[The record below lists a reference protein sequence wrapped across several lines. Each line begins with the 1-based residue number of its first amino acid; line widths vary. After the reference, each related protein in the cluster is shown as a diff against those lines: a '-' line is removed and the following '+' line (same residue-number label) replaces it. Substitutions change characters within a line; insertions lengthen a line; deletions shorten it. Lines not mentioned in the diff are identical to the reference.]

1 MKSEVNNHI
10 YFQHMNLKIHVKMVI
25 LASLLI
31 AMSCK
36 QPEQKT
42 PETIPQGKIS
52 IPAKAEKGA
61 DTTKW
66 TDQFLAL
73 QKAIISG
80 DLNAMKLFID
90 FPILNKGNEIWFLAD
105 SKLVMDID
113 PKVIKPFTESDF
125 DKYFSN
131 IFALDLRKT
140 LEKLNTAEFFQGG
153 KSSSPEIVVVKGSKT
168 KLEARYDK
176 KTQKITLRLITS
188 DKDFQDFSINYLF
201 EITVDQKIKF
211 RQVQVTG

>member
-1 MKSEVNNHI
+1 
-10 YFQHMNLKIHVKMVI
+10 MVI

-73 QKAIISG
+73 QKAIISE

-140 LEKLNTAEFFQGG
+140 LEKLNACTFQEG
-153 KSSSPEIVVVKGSKT
+153 KTVIQGSGQRIKN
-168 KLEARYDK
+168 KLEARTI
-176 KTQKITLRLITS
+176 KTQKCS
-188 DKDFQDFSINYLF
+188 SVNYL
-201 EITVDQKIKF
+201 
-211 RQVQVTG
+211 G